1 MTWTESDIGIV
12 TAQEAGI
19 RYVLIPGGGVFD
31 LAHTKGVAEH
41 LARQKAHGLAAW
53 ISGEVRMSYRPESA
67 KVGPLKRTKGGFQ
80 GQGKRAK
87 A

>member
-19 RYVLIPGGGVFD
+19 RYILVPSGSVFD

-80 GQGKRAK
+80 VRRAGAK

>member
-1 MTWTESDIGIV
+1 MTWTESDIGIL
-12 TAQEAGI
+12 TAQEGGI
-19 RYVLIPGGGVFD
+19 RYILVPSGSVFD

-80 GQGKRAK
+80 VRRGGAK